1 MADYIVLTLDCTDTA
16 RQRDFWCTALGYE
29 VVGGMGPYIA
39 LGDPTG
45 ALPKMLLQQ
54 VPEPKTA
61 KTRLH
66 IDLHVAD
73 PEGECTRLVAA
84 GATRVQRMD
93 EFGLWWIVMHDPE
106 GNEFCLVPS

>member
-16 RQRDFWCTALGYE
+16 RQGDFWCAALGYE
-29 VVGGMGPYIA
+29 VVGGKGPYVA
-39 LGDPTG
+39 LADPAG
-45 ALPKMLLQQ
+45 KVPKMLLQQ

-73 PEGECTRLVAA
+73 PEAESSRLVAA
-84 GATRVQRMD
+84 GATRVERMD
-93 EFGLWWIVMHDPE
+93 ENGSWWIVMHDPE